1 MCFSRNSVGVSGH
14 CDFRDIQKSIFSC
27 VYWAIASYCLQSPL
41 YCRGGELRN
50 HNSLVCWCVFTLTN
64 VTFFIQVRSAPIIL
78 QLEQRLPSRLLT
90 KKKRTICL
98 SAPAGSWQKLSA
110 ASLRPASRK
119 PDGTGK
125 PFNILFLSLVP
136 VHLCARYVDGRLCW
150 GRGSA
155 VAEQSV
161 GSLPPEAE
169 QREPVEHTWLNP
181 HGRTIIE
188 PFKYEQ
194 KISLELYFMQ
204 NLLKHSGWLQKAF
217 WSHC

>member
-90 KKKRTICL
+90 KKKTDNLFKCTRRKLTETISSL
-98 SAPAGSWQKLSA
+98 SETSFTLTWWDREAIQHLVFEFGSSSFVCPIRW
-110 ASLRPASRK
+110 
-119 PDGTGK
+119 
-125 PFNILFLSLVP
+125 
-136 VHLCARYVDGRLCW
+136 W
-150 GRGSA
+150 
-155 VAEQSV
+155 
-161 GSLPPEAE
+161 
-169 QREPVEHTWLNP
+169 
-181 HGRTIIE
+181 
-188 PFKYEQ
+188 
-194 KISLELYFMQ
+194 
-204 NLLKHSGWLQKAF
+204 
-217 WSHC
+217 